1 MVSASDDSTMYLWT
15 PSKSKKNVGERMRG
29 HQSVVNDVKF
39 SPDGRLI
46 ASASFD
52 KSVKL
57 WDGSTGK
64 FVFDRFLLFY
74 FKSSESSYCIVY
86 NF

>member
-1 MVSASDDSTMYLWT
+1 MT
-15 PSKSKKNVGERMRG
+15 G
-29 HQSVVNDVKF
+29 HQQPINEVLF

-57 WDGSTGK
+57 WDGMRGQLVALHT
-64 FVFDRFLLFY
+64 VF
-74 FKSSESSYCIVY
+74 KMCIGFHQILVRITITS
-86 NF
+86 

>member
-1 MVSASDDSTMYLWT
+1 MMVSASDDSTMYLWT

-57 WDGSTGK
+57 WDGHTGK
-64 FVFDRFLLFY
+64 FVFVYFY
-74 FKSSESSYCIVY
+74 YIVL
-86 NF
+86 NFSLKK